1 MSGKAIRILAFDLSI
16 ACPGAAVVEI
26 DGGKAKVIAVSHVK
40 TDAKQPYAIRSK
52 TIESWAHLFI
62 GANQQKP
69 GKAARKPYDVILRES
84 YAGRFGHHPIFSAWA
99 AVDRALN
106 DFGLADTTKP
116 IAQQSVKKAVVGK
129 GRAEKEEVA
138 EAVRRLTG
146 YSGEFA
152 SSDESDAVA
161 IALAYAIQ
169 NGLIEKEAE

>member
-1 MSGKAIRILAFDLSI
+1 MKADMRVLSFDLSI
-16 ACPGAAVVEI
+16 ARPGVALVEI
-26 DGGKAKVIAVSHVK
+26 KDGKAKVIAVSNVK
-40 TDAKQPYAIRSK
+40 TDAKQPYAVRGKS
-52 TIESWAHLFI
+52 IESWAHLFI
-62 GANQQKP
+62 AENF
-69 GKAARKPYDVILRES
+69 RKGRKQGFDVIVRES

-116 IAQQSVKKAVVGK
+116 IAQQSVKKVVVGK

-146 YSGEFA
+146 YSGDFA